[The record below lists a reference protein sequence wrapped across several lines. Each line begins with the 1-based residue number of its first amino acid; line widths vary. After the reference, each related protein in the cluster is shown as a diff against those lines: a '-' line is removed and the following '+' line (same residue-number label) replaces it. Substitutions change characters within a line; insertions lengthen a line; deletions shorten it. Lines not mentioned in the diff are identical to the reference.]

1 MPLNLTKGKKRILAP
16 GTFLN
21 DDLRVVDHLGG
32 SRKVDVYLC
41 KSKHL
46 KRLVACKILRKK
58 YGSERSTV
66 KAIVR
71 EGEILQRMHHP
82 NVAGGYRVEME
93 PLPHIVMQQIDGQTL
108 DTAFLRGNYDAFDMH
123 DFTGVALQLA
133 DALTYVHESGL
144 LHLDVKTSNVMY
156 HDGHST
162 LFDFSVARE
171 FDPEVLLKTHAGTR
185 AYKSPE
191 QTNGREAGYYSD
203 VFGLGV
209 VFYRLLTGGE
219 LPFPDIKLEK
229 EKGKKRKRL
238 VDYEAGV
245 RPLLELN
252 PEIPEP
258 VAEVALRALRL
269 EPAERFATPAEFKS
283 ALEGAVQEL

>member
-41 KSKHL
+41 KSKRL

-58 YGSERSTV
+58 YGSEPSVV
-66 KAIVR
+66 KAILR
-71 EGEILQRMHHP
+71 EGRILENMRHP
-82 NVAGGYRVEME
+82 NVAAGYGIEME
-93 PLPHIVMQQIDGQTL
+93 PQPHIVMQQIDGQTL
-108 DTAFLRGNYDAFDMH
+108 DTAFLRGNYDAFDMQ
-123 DFTGVALQLA
+123 DITGVALQLA
-133 DALTYVHESGL
+133 DALTYVHASGL

-171 FDPEVLLKTHAGTR
+171 FSPDSPFTTRAGTR
-185 AYKSPE
+185 TYKSPE
-191 QTNGREAGYYSD
+191 QTDGSDVGYYSD

-209 VFYRLLTGGE
+209 VFYRLLTGGV
-219 LPFPDIKLEK
+219 LPFPDIKLEAK
-229 EKGKKRKRL
+229 EGKKRKRV

-245 RPLLELN
+245 RPPMELN
-252 PEIPEP
+252 PDIPEP
-258 VAEVALRALRL
+258 VAEVAQRALRL
-269 EPAERFATPAEFKS
+269 DPAERFADPGEFKS